1 MFTSKG
7 DGNSREGYIYRR
19 YYRYF
24 EIFQFGKIWNSKRF
38 GNPKRKAKQ
47 TEVMPEI
54 LTTCYAFVV
63 ANRPR
68 SNTYMHGVFY
78 NVSFPPPPSSLFSMI
93 CTAFWLCLCPALIS
107 NMPAICLHFK
117 WNRRRFIVC
126 AISLL
131 SSLPHPPSSA
141 VRKGVAK
148 VSSVASTTWSI
159 NYVLLKRILWRQIW
173 AVQTFQSAQLQSV
186 AATLPSPVCPVLVGC
201 R

>member
-7 DGNSREGYIYRR
+7 DGNSTRGIFIEYTIDTLK
-19 YYRYF
+19 YF
-24 EIFQFGKIWNSKRF
+24 NLGKYETRNDL
-38 GNPKRKAKQ
+38 
-47 TEVMPEI
+47 EI
-54 LTTCYAFVV
+54 LNENQSRQKWCQKYPQLVTHLLWQIVLDQILICTEFFIMSL
-63 ANRPR
+63 PL
-68 SNTYMHGVFY
+68 
-78 NVSFPPPPSSLFSMI
+78 PSSLFSMM

-131 SSLPHPPSSA
+131 SSFPPPATPA
-141 VRKGVAK
+141 VREGVAK

-173 AVQTFQSAQLQSV
+173 AAQTFQSAQLQSV
-186 AATLPSPVCPVLVGC
+186 AATLPSSVCHALVGC